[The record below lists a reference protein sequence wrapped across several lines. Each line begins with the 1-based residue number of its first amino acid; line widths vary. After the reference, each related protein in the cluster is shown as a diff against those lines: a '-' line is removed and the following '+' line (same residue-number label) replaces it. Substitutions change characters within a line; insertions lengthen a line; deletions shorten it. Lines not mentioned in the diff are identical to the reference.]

1 MVNNNILHDLGDGL
15 VLKQSTLEDVDR
27 LADYNARNLSDE
39 GPDQPEELLEHWTRD
54 LMTNHHSSGP
64 GDFTYVEDTQTG
76 EIVSSICLIPQT
88 WTYEDIRF
96 EVGRYEMVST
106 HRDYRKKG
114 LVRAQFDIM
123 HQWSQE
129 RGEVLCAIT
138 GIPYF
143 YRQFGYEMT
152 LALGGSRRGYKPNI
166 PKLKDDEVEPYLVR
180 EATPKDIPF
189 ISKMYDRGR
198 KRSLFSCPRDGAVWR
213 YEMLEQ
219 HESFSGMMEI
229 IETPDGKAVG
239 FLWRGRK
246 LWKSGIEMFCYE
258 LDSGV
263 SWAPVTP
270 SVIRHLQSVGEDLA
284 SKDEKISWESYSFE
298 LGASHP
304 AYDVA
309 AKHLPEEHKPYAWYI
324 RIPDLPG
331 FIQHIS
337 PVLERRLAASEHAGY
352 SGELALDFHR
362 DGLKM
367 KFEDGLITAVEK
379 WLPSTEERGSLGFT
393 GLSFLHMVCGYRS
406 FQELQD
412 FYADVYASS
421 KKSPEAPALIEILF
435 PKKPSTVL
443 GIV

>member
-1 MVNNNILHDLGDGL
+1 MKKSNILRDLGDDL
-15 VLKQSTLEDVDR
+15 VIKQATLEDLER
-27 LADYNARNLSDE
+27 LAEYNVRNLSDD
-39 GPDQPEELLEHWTRD
+39 PDDPEEMLEHWTRD
-54 LMTNHHSSGP
+54 LMTNHHATGP
-64 GDFTYVEDTQTG
+64 GDFIYAEDTKTG
-76 EIVSSICLIPQT
+76 EIVSSICQIPQT
-88 WTYEDIRF
+88 WAYEGIPF
-96 EVGRYEMVST
+96 KVGRYEMVST
-106 HRDYRKKG
+106 HRDYRRKG
-114 LVRAQFDIM
+114 LVRAQFEVL
-123 HQWSQE
+123 HQWSLE
-129 RGEVLCAIT
+129 AGEKMCAIT

-152 LALGGSRRGYKPNI
+152 MALGGNRRGYRPHI
-166 PKLKDDEVEPYLVR
+166 PKLKEDEVEPYTIR
-180 EATPKDIPF
+180 EAAPKDISF

-198 KRSLFSCPRDGAVWR
+198 QRSLFSCLRDESVWR

-219 HESFSGMMEI
+219 HESFRGVMGI
-229 IETPDGKAVG
+229 IETPDGKPVG

-263 SWAPVTP
+263 PWAAVTP

-284 SKDEKISWESYSFE
+284 SKDEKNSWESYSFE
-298 LGASHP
+298 LGPTHP
-304 AYDVA
+304 AYDVS

-324 RIPDLPG
+324 RIPDLPD

-337 PVLERRLAASEHAGY
+337 PILERRLAASNHAGY

-367 KFEDGLITAVEK
+367 TFENGKIAAVES
-379 WLPSTEERGSLGFT
+379 WQPSTDDRGALGFT
-393 GLSFLHMVCGYRS
+393 GLSFLHMFCGYRS
-406 FQELQD
+406 FQELSD
-412 FYADVYASS
+412 FFADCYASS
-421 KKSPEAPALIEILF
+421 KKSPEAPALIDILF

>member
-1 MVNNNILHDLGDGL
+1 MLNNNILRDLGDGL
-15 VLKQSTLEDVDR
+15 VLKQSTLEDLDR
-27 LADYNARNLSDE
+27 LAKYNVQNLSDD
-39 GPDQPEELLEHWTRD
+39 PNDPEEVLEHWTRD
-54 LMTNHHSSGP
+54 LMTKHPTAGP
-64 GDFTYVEDTQTG
+64 GDFTYVEDSKTG
-76 EIVSSICLIPQT
+76 EVVSSICLIPQT
-88 WTYEDIRF
+88 WTYEDIPF

-114 LVRAQFDIM
+114 LVRAQFEIL

-129 RGEVLCAIT
+129 RGQMLCAIT

-152 LALGGSRRGYKPNI
+152 MALGGSRRGYKPNL
-166 PKLKDDEVEPYLVR
+166 PKLKEDETEPYTIR
-180 EATPKDIPF
+180 EARPVDIPF

-198 KRSLFSCPRDGAVWR
+198 KRSLFSCQRDEAVWR

-219 HESFSGMMEI
+219 HESFRGVMGI
-229 IETPDGKAVG
+229 IETQDGKPIG

-246 LWKSGIEMFCYE
+246 LWNSGIEVFCYE

-263 SWAPVTP
+263 QWASVTP

-284 SKDEKISWESYSFE
+284 SKDEKKTWESYTFE
-298 LGASHP
+298 LGTTHP

-324 RIPDLPG
+324 RIPDLPD

-367 KFEDGLITAVEK
+367 TFEDGRITAVES
-379 WLPSTEERGSLGFT
+379 WQPSTEDRGALGFT
-393 GLSFLHMVCGYRS
+393 DLSFLHMVCGYRS
-406 FQELQD
+406 FQELRD

-421 KKSPEAPALIEILF
+421 KKTPEAPALIDILF
-435 PKKPSTVL
+435 PVKTSTVL
-443 GIV
+443 GMV